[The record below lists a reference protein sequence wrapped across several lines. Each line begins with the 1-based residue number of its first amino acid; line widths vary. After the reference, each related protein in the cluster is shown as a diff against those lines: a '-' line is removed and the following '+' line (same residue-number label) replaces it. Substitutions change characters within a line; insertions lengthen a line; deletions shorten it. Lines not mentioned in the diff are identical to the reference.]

1 MLLTIEAR
9 PDVSID
15 TLLVLF
21 ALYVLLDSV
30 KSHFARLLALKV
42 SELVDSRECS

>member
-9 PDVSID
+9 PNVSVD

-30 KSHFARLLALKV
+30 VGYLARLLALKI
-42 SELVDSRECS
+42 SELVDSCECS

>member
-9 PDVSID
+9 PNVSVD

-21 ALYVLLDSV
+21 ALNVLLDSFV
-30 KSHFARLLALKV
+30 CHFARFLPLKI
-42 SELVDSRECS
+42 SELVNSRKCS

>member
-9 PDVSID
+9 PDVSVD

-30 KSHFARLLALKV
+30 KGHLARLLALIV
-42 SELVDSRECS
+42 SELVYSRECS